1 MSEVGGKPQTRMAT
15 AQVLGVDREENRL
28 EGEVVRLYESV
39 FGGLFRYAMTIA
51 GDKDVAQDGVQ
62 ECFLRYVI
70 ARREGKPILNDRAW
84 LYRVLR
90 NRLLDIR
97 KSSAAGNRVRI
108 EEAAKYPD
116 SRHGPEDQFR
126 SVELSQS
133 LRALLTARE
142 LECLQL
148 RMDGLRYREI
158 AEVLRIRPG
167 TVAAILARALKKAQE
182 MLGPGRREEC

>member
-1 MSEVGGKPQTRMAT
+1 MAT

-28 EGEVVRLYESV
+28 EGEVVRLYESI

-97 KSSAAGNRVRI
+97 KSSAVSNSVRI
-108 EEAAKYPD
+108 EEAAEYPD

-148 RMDGLRYREI
+148 RMDGLRYQEI

-167 TVAAILARALKKAQE
+167 TVAAILARALNKAQE
-182 MLGPGRREEC
+182 LLGPVRREVC

>member
-1 MSEVGGKPQTRMAT
+1 MAT
-15 AQVLGVDREENRL
+15 AQVLGVDTEENRL

-39 FGGLFRYAMTIA
+39 GGGLFRYAMTIA
-51 GDKDVAQDGVQ
+51 RDKDVAQDGVQ

-70 ARREGKPILNDRAW
+70 ARREGKAIVNDRAW

-90 NRLLDIR
+90 NRLLDVR
-97 KSSAAGNRVRI
+97 KSSAAGSCVRI
-108 EEAAKYPD
+108 EEAAEYPD
-116 SRHGPEDQFR
+116 SGHGPEER
-126 SVELSQS
+126 LRGVELSRS

-148 RMDGLRYREI
+148 RMDGLRYQEI

-167 TVAAILARALKKAQE
+167 TVAALLARALKKAQE
-182 MLGPGRREEC
+182 LLEPGRREVC

>member
-1 MSEVGGKPQTRMAT
+1 VSEVGGKPQTRMAT
-15 AQVLGVDREENRL
+15 AQVLGVDREGNQL
-28 EGEVVRLYESV
+28 EGELVRLYESV
-39 FGGLFRYAMTIA
+39 FGGLFRYAMTIV

-70 ARREGKPILNDRAW
+70 ARREGKPILNDKAW

-97 KSSAAGNRVRI
+97 KSSAVGNSVRI
-108 EEAAKYPD
+108 EEAAEYPD
-116 SRHGPEDQFR
+116 SRHGPEDQLR
-126 SVELSQS
+126 SVELSRS

-142 LECLQL
+142 SECLQL
-148 RMDGLRYREI
+148 RMDGLRYQEI

-182 MLGPGRREEC
+182 LLAPKRREEC